1 MRDANS
7 KQELRVSC
15 YQVNLSGFLLS
26 TFHSYNGDGRLG
38 IALAQPALIQ
48 ILSNTK
54 APYNISTPTAH
65 LALSALSPASVSLM
79 QQKVSKLVQGRKT
92 LLRDLEL
99 LGAKG
104 LGIGKSIGGNDAN
117 FVVIPFLERTVD
129 GQGTIPQDAKPDS
142 TRAHKV
148 YKFLAES
155 SGLVV
160 RYRGNEPGCEGCL
173 RITIGTEQ
181 ENIEVIKKLEEVL
194 RTI

>member
-1 MRDANS
+1 MAII
-7 KQELRVSC
+7 
-15 YQVNLSGFLLS
+15 
-26 TFHSYNGDGRLG
+26 RLG

-65 LALSALSPASVSLM
+65 LALSALSPASVALM
-79 QQKVSKLVQGRKT
+79 QNKVSKLVQGRKT
-92 LLRDLEL
+92 LLKSLEL

-117 FVVIPFLERTVD
+117 FVVIPFLERTV
-129 GQGTIPQDAKPDS
+129 GEESIPQDAKPDS
-142 TRAHKV
+142 VRAHKV

-173 RITIGTEQ
+173 RITIGTEE
-181 ENIEVIKKLEEVL
+181 ENIEVIKKLEDVL
-194 RTI
+194 RAI

>member
-7 KQELRVSC
+7 KQEFRVSC
-15 YQVNLSGFLLS
+15 HQVNLSGFLLF
-26 TFHSYNGDGRLG
+26 TFQSYNSDCRLG

-92 LLRDLEL
+92 LLEGLEL

-117 FVVIPFLERTVD
+117 FVVIPLLERTV
-129 GQGTIPQDAKPDS
+129 GEGPIPQDAKPDS
-142 TRAHKV
+142 ARAHKV

>member
-1 MRDANS
+1 VRDANS
-7 KQELRVSC
+7 QQELRVSC
-15 YQVNLSGFLLS
+15 YPVNLSGFLLF
-26 TFHSYNGDGRLG
+26 TFLSYNGDRLG

-92 LLRDLEL
+92 LLESLEL
-99 LGAKG
+99 LGARG

-117 FVVIPFLERTVD
+117 FVVIPLLERTV
-129 GQGTIPQDAKPDS
+129 GEEPIPQDAKPDS
-142 TRAHKV
+142 ARAHKV

-173 RITIGTEQ
+173 RITIGTQE